1 MSKSR
6 KTVLNYLAAFL
17 AAVVLHAGLALVLG
31 DFLNSR
37 EDGDPNAEQ
46 MAHQDA
52 LVVSFYQPQPA
63 QLQSEATESI
73 TRLREPLPAPEPEPT
88 PKEPVEETPA
98 PQVATE
104 KIEAP
109 EPPAPRQAA
118 ETAFQSP
125 FAAHQSQSKKSTF
138 SSVRSEKP
146 RPLQPIDAEVVYP
159 LGARL
164 RGEEGAVRILVYIDA
179 RGRIGDLKISQSSGF
194 AALDRAAERAV
205 RRTRFE
211 PATRRSRPVA
221 GELTITIS
229 FKIES

>member
-17 AAVVLHAGLALVLG
+17 AAVVLHTALAVVSG
-31 DFLNSR
+31 DFLNSGQ
-37 EDGDPNAEQ
+37 DGDPNAEQ

-52 LVVSFYQPQPA
+52 LAVSFYQPQPA

-88 PKEPVEETPA
+88 PKEPVVETPA

-104 KIEAP
+104 KVEAP
-109 EPPAPRQAA
+109 EPSAPRQTV
-118 ETAFQSP
+118 ESAFQSP
-125 FAAHQSQSKKSTF
+125 FAAHQSQPKRRGFFDNKT
-138 SSVRSEKP
+138 EKP

-179 RGRIGDLKISQSSGF
+179 KGHIDDLRISQSSGF

-211 PATRRSRPVA
+211 PGTRRNQPVA
-221 GELTITIS
+221 GELTITIRFS
-229 FKIES
+229 LES